1 MSFKAYFIRHLIACL
16 ILLGGMI
23 TFPSMSY
30 ADELKEIRIRA
41 GLELF
46 TSILAADQQLTT
58 KKDFNNTL
66 NIVIIHRN
74 NKRLAEKMAVVLMKQ
89 KTIRGTKINIYTAPL
104 KKLNTFKGKKIAGIF
119 ITQRL
124 QDDLGKIIQLGKEK
138 RAIAFSPFPDDVEN
152 GVSSGFIITDV
163 ISPYLNLKSLRD
175 ASININ
181 PYFLKV
187 AELYEN

>member
-1 MSFKAYFIRHLIACL
+1 MNSKVFRLRPFIAVL
-16 ILLGGMI
+16 ILLGGI
-23 TFPSMSY
+23 TFPTMSY

-46 TSILAADQQLTT
+46 SSILAADQQLTT
-58 KKDFNNTL
+58 KKDINNTL
-66 NIVIIHRN
+66 NILIIHRK
-74 NKRLAEKMAVVLMKQ
+74 NKRLAEKMAEALMNQ
-89 KTIRGTKINIYTAPL
+89 KSIRGMKIQVYTTPS
-104 KKLNTFKGKKIAGIF
+104 KKLNTIKIKKIAGIF
-119 ITQRL
+119 ITQKL
-124 QDDLGKIIQLGKEK
+124 QEDLGTLIQLGKEK
-138 RAIAFSPFPDDVEN
+138 SIIIFSPFPDDVEN
-152 GVSSGFIITDV
+152 GITSGFIITDI